1 MKDEAFEAHCQKLED
16 YFKNAMYKYRYIIPH
31 LNDVRGSAVDRTIEA
46 ETDFDFALRHFKKIV
61 ELVEKVGKE
70 HGLTK

>member
-1 MKDEAFEAHCQKLED
+1 MKDMEFENHCKKLEG
-16 YFKNAMYKYRYIIPH
+16 YFENAMYKYRYIIPH
-31 LNDVRGSAVDRTIEA
+31 LNDPRGSAVDKTIQA

-70 HGLTK
+70 HGLQK